1 MFSHLLDFITFQL
14 FHSHLLNMISAEE
27 GGSANSARFRV
38 LLCANVGDD
47 ETGYEWAVE
56 RGSWS
61 RDLVDF

>member
-1 MFSHLLDFITFQL
+1 
-14 FHSHLLNMISAEE
+14 MISAEE